1 MLASAEHLLPA
12 VTLPGDW
19 ENFAHKVEKIPW
31 KALKQITLPS
41 VALEN

>member
-19 ENFAHKVEKIPW
+19 EENFAHKVSAEGGG
-31 KALKQITLPS
+31 
-41 VALEN
+41 